1 MHVINIKL
9 HLTFPSCKNPKADR
23 PCVKAEK
30 NENIN
35 EMIPSKDKMRN
46 SVTSV
51 LNVSKTHFK
60 LHAFESIEAELR
72 ANITQWKGRGNIFYW
87 LVSPLRP
94 LKRVRKIE
102 LFCFDGMERE
112 SNLLHNNWRQ
122 TWPQDLS
129 LLGLRLRSKSRLK
142 KNSWF
147 FWEMFE
153 FWDKVGICAQMVNRR
168 LGFTQSSH
176 DINEQFNSIQ
186 KQLISW
192 PTHP

>member
-72 ANITQWKGRGNIFYW
+72 ANITQ
-87 LVSPLRP
+87 
-94 LKRVRKIE
+94 
-102 LFCFDGMERE
+102 
-112 SNLLHNNWRQ
+112 
-122 TWPQDLS
+122 
-129 LLGLRLRSKSRLK
+129 
-142 KNSWF
+142 
-147 FWEMFE
+147 
-153 FWDKVGICAQMVNRR
+153 
-168 LGFTQSSH
+168 
-176 DINEQFNSIQ
+176 
-186 KQLISW
+186 
-192 PTHP
+192 